1 MVDMN
6 MSLALEVARY
16 RITVSSVA
24 SSWIAAGASTPEDMN
39 AAKYVPVGMAG
50 RHEEVADAVT
60 FRTSPESSHI
70 TGELLVVDGRNYLI
84 ENKASKW

>member
-1 MVDMN
+1 MLDMN

-24 SSWIAAGASTPEDMN
+24 PSWIATGASTPDMN

-50 RHEEVADAVT
+50 RQKEVADAVT
-60 FRTSPESSHI
+60 FRTSPESNHI
-70 TGELLVVDGRNYLI
+70 TGELLVAI
-84 ENKASKW
+84 T